1 MEGSAECH
9 GVIIQRKFLKYKIKT
24 SNQQK
29 FFGSLSLRR
38 LRRKINDTSA
48 KEEKLGITLNATR
61 C

>member
-48 KEEKLGITLNATR
+48 KVLR
-61 C
+61 